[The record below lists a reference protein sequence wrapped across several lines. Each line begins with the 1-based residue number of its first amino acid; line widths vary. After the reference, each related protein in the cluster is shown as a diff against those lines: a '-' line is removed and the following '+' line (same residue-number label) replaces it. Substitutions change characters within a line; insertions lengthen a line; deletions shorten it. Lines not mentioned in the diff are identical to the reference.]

1 MLFSRITSFA
11 VNQNDVKCAFQG
23 PQDKPVTSPRLR
35 STGYPKIEIFPGGG
49 GGGLPGLHPLPG
61 DDPVPSHVSL
71 EGFVVTITRISFIFL
86 TFITADI
93 LRMRFNDLLTKASLW
108 DRYVVYLII

>member
-11 VNQNDVKCAFQG
+11 VNQNDVKCTFQG

-49 GGGLPGLHPLPG
+49 LPGLLQWQG
-61 DDPVPSHVSL
+61 DDPFPSHVSL
-71 EGFVVTITRISFIFL
+71 EGFVVTITRISFIF
-86 TFITADI
+86 
-93 LRMRFNDLLTKASLW
+93 FNFYYS
-108 DRYVVYLII
+108 